1 MKTAVISVTKQ
12 GDAIADKIKTHF
24 AVDIFSKLKTDNFHI
39 NSISKDCMENYSE
52 IIFIASTGIAVRSI
66 APFIKSKDIDPAVIV
81 IDCTGKYVISLL
93 SGHLGGANKLS
104 IEIAKIIGAEPII
117 TTASDNMGFTAP
129 DMIAKEFQLQIED
142 LKKAKEIAAL
152 MVAGKKIGFIDDEK
166 KITCPIGYETITLEN
181 INDFEGL
188 VYVTNKKNLDFQKD
202 YDYINA
208 KTVVLKLIRKNIILG
223 IGCRKNY
230 DSEKMLK
237 QVLEVLE
244 QYNIDKRAVR
254 CISTVEVKREEAAI
268 ISLVETLKCKFEI
281 WEIDEIREVQHK
293 YMGSDFVE
301 KTIGVRAVSQP
312 CVELSGGIFLLQK
325 FCYEGMT
332 LSIGEYKEGEL

>member
-24 AVDIFSKLKTDNFHI
+24 AVDIFSKLKTNSFDI
-39 NSISKDCMENYSE
+39 NSISRVCMENYSE

-66 APFIKSKDIDPAVIV
+66 APFVKSKDIDPAVIV
-81 IDCTGKYVISLL
+81 IDCTGKYVISIL

-104 IEIAKIIGAEPII
+104 IEIANIIGAEPII

-129 DMIAKEFQLQIED
+129 DMIAKEFQLQIEN
-142 LKKAKEIAAL
+142 LKKAKEIAAF
-152 MVAGKKIGFIDDEK
+152 MVAGKKIGFIDDEM
-166 KITCPIGYETITLEN
+166 KITCPIGYEATTLEN

-188 VYVTNKKNLDFQKD
+188 VYITNKKNLDFQEE
-202 YDYINA
+202 YRST

-237 QVLEVLE
+237 QVFEVLK
-244 QYNIDKRAVR
+244 QYNINKRAIK
-254 CISTVEVKREEAAI
+254 CISTVEVKKEETAI
-268 ISLVETLKCKFEI
+268 INLVETLKCKFEI
-281 WEIDEIREVQHK
+281 WEIDEIRAVQHK
-293 YMGSDFVE
+293 YIGSDFVE
-301 KTIGVRAVSQP
+301 KTIGVRAVSEP

-332 LSIGEYKEGEL
+332 LSIGEYKEEEL